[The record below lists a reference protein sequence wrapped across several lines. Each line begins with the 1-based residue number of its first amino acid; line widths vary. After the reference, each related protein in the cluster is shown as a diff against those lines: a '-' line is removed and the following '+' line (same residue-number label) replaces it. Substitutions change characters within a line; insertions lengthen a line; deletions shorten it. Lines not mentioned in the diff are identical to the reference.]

1 MFYDPNYDIEKDD
14 QVQSQIESLH
24 DELSSINGDVMS
36 IGGTSFNT
44 IQHDRSM
51 TTLNPDRAE
60 RDLMNK
66 TPGPGSRLSNRS
78 KISNASRSAKG
89 EGIASNI
96 LLDDYGMT
104 EFEPNRVRL
113 KQKYRTT
120 NKKNRLRA
128 KNRSIATIPIK
139 DLNKEFDDPQKNEP
153 DTVSVVESQGKRS
166 QSKAVIFKS
175 YTAAQSR
182 EDLAQESTNIEKK
195 SQ

>member
-1 MFYDPNYDIEKDD
+1 
-14 QVQSQIESLH
+14 
-24 DELSSINGDVMS
+24 MS

-153 DTVSVVESQGKRS
+153 DTVSVVES
-166 QSKAVIFKS
+166 
-175 YTAAQSR
+175 
-182 EDLAQESTNIEKK
+182 
-195 SQ
+195 

>member
-1 MFYDPNYDIEKDD
+1 
-14 QVQSQIESLH
+14 
-24 DELSSINGDVMS
+24 
-36 IGGTSFNT
+36 
-44 IQHDRSM
+44 M

-153 DTVSVVESQGKRS
+153 DTVSVVES
-166 QSKAVIFKS
+166 
-175 YTAAQSR
+175 
-182 EDLAQESTNIEKK
+182 
-195 SQ
+195 

>member
-1 MFYDPNYDIEKDD
+1 MFYDPNYDIEKDE

-36 IGGTSFNT
+36 IGGASFNT

-51 TTLNPDRAE
+51 TTLNPDR
-60 RDLMNK
+60 DLMNK
-66 TPGPGSRLSNRS
+66 TPNNGYGSRLSNRS

-89 EGIASNI
+89 DGLASNI

-104 EFEPNRVRL
+104 DFEPKLVRI

-120 NKKNRLRA
+120 NKKNRLRS

-139 DLNKEFDDPQKNEP
+139 DLNKEFDDPQKNENEP

-166 QSKAVIFKS
+166 VSKA
-175 YTAAQSR
+175 
-182 EDLAQESTNIEKK
+182 
-195 SQ
+195 